1 MKKIFALFC
10 AVFLMPS
17 FSAHAWIGGP
27 FSNNSYFSQSGDDGV
42 YEAVG
47 IPVNNRA
54 NPNQRIKNG
63 IGLYR
68 WAVTNNTSFS
78 DEVST
83 SISQVFFDV
92 FGNIA
97 FTLVDVVPLTSNVY
111 FGGVGQVSHTW
122 FVEGVAYR
130 GTCEGTV
137 NSGIGTVNCIG
148 SASDAGGT
156 SLIESSFKG
165 KYSSAG
171 DGGQGIPISRFRARG
186 RGTFIEVGNPA
197 GTVAFRFRVLGS
209 KVTQNVTY
217 NGIGG

>member
-68 WAVTNNTSFS
+68 WAVTNNTSF
-78 DEVST
+78 
-83 SISQVFFDV
+83 
-92 FGNIA
+92 
-97 FTLVDVVPLTSNVY
+97 VDVVLLTSNVY

>member
-78 DEVST
+78 
-83 SISQVFFDV
+83 
-92 FGNIA
+92 
-97 FTLVDVVPLTSNVY
+97 FTLVDVVPVTSNVY